1 MASPPYII
9 KNFTNKWWR
18 WWEFSWIMRECAALR
33 FTSNCLAIL
42 RSTHSHILR
51 VSLTMFVSPYRKS
64 AEPTKVYSLRHAS
77 YQKRGQNK
85 STLFFGGDGG
95 SRTHV
100 QNGSIRTS
108 TSVGVFISINQGKHP
123 KPKTNQSS
131 FK

>member
-1 MASPPYII
+1 MVEMVGVFLDYAGVCCLAFHFKLLS
-9 KNFTNKWWR
+9 NFAFNT
-18 WWEFSWIMRECAALR
+18 FAHLTGFTHYVR
-33 FTSNCLAIL
+33 FTLPQI
-42 RSTHSHILR
+42 RRTH
-51 VSLTMFVSPYRKS
+51 KS
-64 AEPTKVYSLRHAS
+64 VFSATRIIPKKRAE
-77 YQKRGQNK
+77 Q